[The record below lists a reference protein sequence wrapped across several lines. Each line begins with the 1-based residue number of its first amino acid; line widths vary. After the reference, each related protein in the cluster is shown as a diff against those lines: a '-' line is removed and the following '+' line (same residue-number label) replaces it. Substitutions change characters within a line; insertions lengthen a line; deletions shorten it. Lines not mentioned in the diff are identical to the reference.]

1 MIVLRSKVVKIL
13 NHLFRQQKLSLK
25 HVFALVSF
33 IFVIWSLY
41 RYLPQILPL
50 WAEELI
56 LKPLFW
62 LLPTFW
68 LVRKIEKQPFSSLG
82 FNNKR
87 IFPAIYWGIGLGLV
101 FAFEGLLTNIFKY
114 KGLNLVSLDYSPLVF
129 LGVFL
134 ISLVTAFSEETVFRG
149 YLFNRLWQI
158 WGNEGLANVVSSFLF
173 TLVHLP
179 MGLFVLGYSPLVLFA
194 YLFFVF
200 IFAFGSAFVF
210 GRTKN
215 IISSILL
222 HLFWSWP
229 IVLFR

>member
-1 MIVLRSKVVKIL
+1 MNIFKKI
-13 NHLFRQQKLSLK
+13 FRQQKFSLK
-25 HVFALVSF
+25 HVFALFSF
-33 IFVIWSLY
+33 VFVVWCFY

-56 LKPLFW
+56 LKPLLW
-62 LLPTFW
+62 LGPTFW
-68 LVRKIEKQPFSSLG
+68 LVKRVEKQSLASLG
-82 FNNKR
+82 FTNKKL
-87 IFPAIYWGIGLGLV
+87 FPSLYWGVGLGLV
-101 FAFEGLLTNIFKY
+101 FALEGLLTNIVKY
-114 KGLNLVSLDYSPLVF
+114 KGLNLVALDYSSISF
-129 LGVFL
+129 LGVFF

-158 WGNEGLANVVSSFLF
+158 WHQEWIANIVSSFLF
-173 TLVHLP
+173 VLIHLP
-179 MGLFVLGYSPLVLFA
+179 IGLFVLGYRPVVMLS

-215 IISSILL
+215 IVSSVLL
-222 HLFWSWP
+222 HIFWSWP